1 MKKISVVQIGIGHDH
16 ASMVL
21 DSMLKQSD
29 IFDVKALALTESEN
43 KEFAWKVE
51 RLNGRLPIITA
62 EEALGMSGLDGAV
75 IETEEVNLTK
85 YATLA
90 TEKGLAVH
98 MDKPGGT
105 DLAEFEKL
113 IRTVKEKNLV
123 FSTGY
128 MYRHNAAIN
137 AAIEKAK
144 SGELGKIY
152 SVEAQMNCFHAP
164 EKRQWLSRFEGGMMF
179 FLGCH
184 LVDLILRIQGDPEE
198 IIPMNTCTGLN
209 GVKAEDYG
217 FAVFRYKNGISFAK
231 TCAAEVGGFERRQLV
246 ICGEKGTIEL
256 RPLERFT
263 DGGVKNITGIR
274 CIPESEKR
282 SWGYIAPFEFSEP
295 FDRYDGMMKAFA
307 EYVRGEKANPFDYD
321 YELKLYRTVL
331 RACGL
336 AVAASI

>member
-21 DSMLKQSD
+21 GSMLKQSD
-29 IFDVKALALTESEN
+29 AFDVKALALPESE
-43 KEFAWKVE
+43 KTDFAQKIE
-51 RLNGRLPIITA
+51 YFNGKLPIITA
-62 EEALGMSGLDGAV
+62 EEALGLSGLDGVV

-90 TEKGLAVH
+90 AKKGLAVH

-105 DLAEFEKL
+105 NLAEFEEL
-113 IRTVKEKNLV
+113 IRTAKEKNVV
-123 FSTGY
+123 FHTGY
-128 MYRHNAAIN
+128 MYRYNDTIN
-137 AAIEKAK
+137 EAIEKVK
-144 SGELGKIY
+144 SGELGEIY

-231 TCAAEVGGFERRQLV
+231 TCAAEAGGFERRQLV

-263 DGGVKNITGIR
+263 DGGEKNITGIR
-274 CIPESEKR
+274 NIPESEKK

-307 EYVRGEKANPFDYD
+307 EYVRGEKTNPFDYD

-331 RACGL
+331 RACG
-336 AVAASI
+336 VK

>member
-21 DSMLKQSD
+21 ESMLKQSD
-29 IFDVKALALTESEN
+29 IFDVKALALPESET
-43 KEFAWKVE
+43 KDFAWGIDHFKDK
-51 RLNGRLPIITA
+51 LPIITA
-62 EEALGMSGLDGAV
+62 EEALGLSGLDGVV

-90 TEKGLAVH
+90 AKKGLAVH

-105 DLAEFEKL
+105 NLAEFEEL
-113 IRTVKEKNLV
+113 VHTVKEKNLV

-137 AAIEKAK
+137 EAIEKVK
-144 SGELGKIY
+144 SGELGEIY

-164 EKRQWLSRFEGGMMF
+164 QKRQWLSRFDGGMMF

-198 IIPMNTCTGLN
+198 IIPMNTCTGIEN
-209 GVKAEDYG
+209 VSAEDYG

-231 TCAAEVGGFERRQLV
+231 TCAAEAGGFERRQLV

-263 DGGVKNITGIR
+263 DGGEKNITGIR
-274 CIPESEKR
+274 NIPESEKN
-282 SWGYIAPFEFSEP
+282 SWGYRAPFEFSEP

-307 EYVRGEKANPFDYD
+307 EYVRGEKTNPFDYD
-321 YELKLYRTVL
+321 YELKLYKAVL
-331 RACGL
+331 RACG
-336 AVAASI
+336 VK

>member
-16 ASMVL
+16 ACMVL

-29 IFDVKALALTESEN
+29 VFDVKALGLPESEN

-62 EEALGMSGLDGAV
+62 EEALGMSGLDGVV

-90 TEKGLAVH
+90 AKKGLAVH

-113 IRTVKEKNLV
+113 IRIVKEKNLV

-137 AAIEKAK
+137 EAIEKVK
-144 SGELGKIY
+144 SGELGEIY
-152 SVEAQMNCFHAP
+152 SVEAQMNCFHAT
-164 EKRQWLSRFEGGMMF
+164 EKRQWLSRFHGGMMF

-184 LVDLILRIQGDPEE
+184 LVDLILRIQGDPDEV
-198 IIPMNTCTGLN
+198 IPMNTCTGIEN
-209 GVKAEDYG
+209 VSAEDYG

-274 CIPESEKR
+274 SIPESEKR